1 MLFIEHLLNV
11 RLWASRVVHMVSWE
25 GCLFCV
31 FVDEAQ
37 RDQIV
42 YPRYSE

>member
-1 MLFIEHLLNV
+1 MSGYGLHVWSTWYLGRGVF
-11 RLWASRVVHMVSWE
+11 
-25 GCLFCV
+25 FCV